1 MTRATQEHFV
11 RPNSLGDLR
20 AEADGDMLSRA
31 FLETADFR
39 TLIETSDRTI
49 VVGRRGTGKSALA
62 LRISGH
68 WQGDNRVRV
77 VRISPEEYHVIG
89 ARPLVNHFGG
99 TFSKIRAGCRL
110 VWLYTLMMEAAVS
123 LAPKF
128 AFANSDGYLAIRAR
142 AETWRSFGLTVP
154 DRFSRLLDQTLDL
167 SDSSERS
174 IGKLPIDLD
183 LRSVEKSL
191 ASACSDSRMTV
202 VFLIDKLD
210 EGYEP
215 DEIGIGYV
223 DGLVQAAID
232 IKTRIPQIR
241 PIVFLRDNIFR
252 AVRVYDQDFSRNI
265 EGSVLRLHWDV
276 DALFN
281 FATKRISIATNS
293 KEQSSALKI
302 WNRFTAD
309 RLKGKKGFQ
318 DCLQHTLYR
327 PRDLLSLLNEA
338 FYLAGKSGQEV
349 IVPEHIVATSNFI
362 SQNRLDDLR
371 KEYSVILPGLVEYT
385 GAFQGRDPEM
395 SVKQACD
402 LIAAL
407 LGAGSADAKV
417 YQDFLIVGDPVTVL
431 RSLYSTG
438 FIGVKHRTT
447 GTFVFCHDGRAPD
460 QDFGL
465 QDFILVHP
473 CYWSALNMTREV
485 LTKTEAEEIFDEY
498 DIVISSETPEI
509 RNARI
514 KELIEELARI
524 PEGKEGATDFESWC
538 LSAVRICF
546 AKGLRNVELKPN
558 KNAKSRRDI
567 VATNLGD
574 GDAWKRVYDD
584 YGTRQ
589 VIFEVKNYQELRP
602 SDYYQIEHYLSGEY
616 GRIAFVITR
625 ASSNDVYADKDLQWI
640 REMYSTDKKILVV
653 KLCGRWFAKML
664 DRLRN
669 PQKHDAVNDAI
680 HNILDTYTRL
690 YIEGQSLPKKRRK
703 KR

>member
-1 MTRATQEHFV
+1 
-11 RPNSLGDLR
+11 
-20 AEADGDMLSRA
+20 
-31 FLETADFR
+31 
-39 TLIETSDRTI
+39 
-49 VVGRRGTGKSALA
+49 
-62 LRISGH
+62 
-68 WQGDNRVRV
+68 
-77 VRISPEEYHVIG
+77 
-89 ARPLVNHFGG
+89 
-99 TFSKIRAGCRL
+99 
-110 VWLYTLMMEAAVS
+110 
-123 LAPKF
+123 
-128 AFANSDGYLAIRAR
+128 
-142 AETWRSFGLTVP
+142 
-154 DRFSRLLDQTLDL
+154 
-167 SDSSERS
+167 
-174 IGKLPIDLD
+174 
-183 LRSVEKSL
+183 
-191 ASACSDSRMTV
+191 
-202 VFLIDKLD
+202 
-210 EGYEP
+210 
-215 DEIGIGYV
+215 
-223 DGLVQAAID
+223 
-232 IKTRIPQIR
+232 
-241 PIVFLRDNIFR
+241 
-252 AVRVYDQDFSRNI
+252 
-265 EGSVLRLHWDV
+265 
-276 DALFN
+276 
-281 FATKRISIATNS
+281 
-293 KEQSSALKI
+293 
-302 WNRFTAD
+302 
-309 RLKGKKGFQ
+309 
-318 DCLQHTLYR
+318 
-327 PRDLLSLLNEA
+327 
-338 FYLAGKSGQEV
+338 
-349 IVPEHIVATSNFI
+349 
-362 SQNRLDDLR
+362 
-371 KEYSVILPGLVEYT
+371 
-385 GAFQGRDPEM
+385 
-395 SVKQACD
+395 
-402 LIAAL
+402 
-407 LGAGSADAKV
+407 
-417 YQDFLIVGDPVTVL
+417 
-431 RSLYSTG
+431 
-438 FIGVKHRTT
+438 
-447 GTFVFCHDGRAPD
+447 
-460 QDFGL
+460 
-465 QDFILVHP
+465 
-473 CYWSALNMTREV
+473 MTREV